1 MLSVLGFGRTSLFK
15 VILDGSN
22 RRQIQWKAI
31 WAAGVA
37 TSAVIREMVIVND
50 ALADATSAAADTISR
65 ALFSAN
71 VDKGANDTL
80 EVTWNHALLGAQRE

>member
-1 MLSVLGFGRTSLFK
+1 MNNGAGDDVHPRKEQVMGVFGFGRASVFK

-37 TSAVIREMVIVND
+37 
-50 ALADATSAAADTISR
+50 
-65 ALFSAN
+65 
-71 VDKGANDTL
+71 
-80 EVTWNHALLGAQRE
+80 